1 MLVGLYSAAAGMAAQ
16 QERMEALAGDLANV
30 NTTGY
35 KRLRVGFRDLVYQ
48 HAGRGGLA
56 GVTTGTGAA
65 ATLVGRS
72 AVQGAL
78 RRTDQPLDVALVGPG
93 WFRVTG
99 AGGERLTRDGSFHL
113 NENGD
118 LVTSSGHFTG
128 VRVPRDADLNHL
140 RVAPDGRVSYRGR
153 GLGRL
158 SIVTVR
164 SPDGLASAGDNLFRT
179 TAASGP
185 AIAPGAG
192 TFRVEQGALEGSN
205 VDLAD
210 AMVDMMDAQR
220 SFQLASKAIQM
231 QDQMMEIANGVK
243 R

>member
-16 QERMEALAGDLANV
+16 QQRMEALAGDLANV
-30 NTTGY
+30 NTHGY

-48 HAGRGGLA
+48 QAGRGGLA

-65 ATLVGRS
+65 ASLVGRS
-72 AVQGAL
+72 AIQGAL
-78 RRTDQPLDVALVGPG
+78 RRTDEPLDFAIAGPG

-118 LVTSSGHFTG
+118 IVTSSGHFTG
-128 VRVPRDADLNHL
+128 VRVPRGVDPADL
-140 RVAPDGRVSYRGR
+140 RVDAEGRVFDGRRQLG
-153 GLGRL
+153 GLTV
-158 SIVTVR
+158 VTVR
-164 SPDGLASAGDNLFRT
+164 NPDGLAAAGDNLFRT
-179 TAASGP
+179 TAASG
-185 AIAPGAG
+185 AAMAPGLG
-192 TFRVEQGALEGSN
+192 TFRVEQGALEASN

-243 R
+243 K